1 MSFYFIKNYKIKYKL
16 YIIDKRLHYLSSKGD
31 LSYFLLDISAK
42 TDINPFDKKLLI
54 EIQFIPNKRSYI
66 IFKKDFLYCLFEII
80 GIFLTAYIKKIIS
93 MIKNLTWSKKIL
105 MKLFI
110 KELGIFYFAL
120 KVVLNIKIL
129 FFWWLW
135 FERIL

>member
-16 YIIDKRLHYLSSKGD
+16 YIIGKRLHYLSSKGD
-31 LSYFLLDISAK
+31 ISYFLLDISAK

-66 IFKKDFLYCLFEII
+66 TFKKDFLYRLYSII
-80 GIFLTAYIKKIIS
+80 GIFLTACIKRIIS
-93 MIKNLTWSKKIL
+93 MIKYLTWLKKFL

-110 KELGIFYFAL
+110 KELSIFYFVL
-120 KVVLNIKIL
+120 KIVLNLKIL
-129 FFWWLW
+129 FFLA
-135 FERIL
+135 IMI